1 MWGQALA
8 IAGGLVSPAIDAFRG
23 SSSAEKA
30 YERFLKSKGMSDA
43 DIRSQVSQT
52 AGLQADKADLAKQG
66 VMGNLQ
72 GQGLG
77 NSIIGAQAGMK
88 LDIEKNK
95 MIDARM
101 NQLNN
106 ANLQE
111 KMRRDEMFAN
121 YRLDRDQAKRQGQSD
136 FWGGALGGGGKLLTS
151 WLSKQNKNSTS
162 SSAG

>member
-1 MWGQALA
+1 
-8 IAGGLVSPAIDAFRG
+8 
-23 SSSAEKA
+23 
-30 YERFLKSKGMSDA
+30 
-43 DIRSQVSQT
+43 
-52 AGLQADKADLAKQG
+52 
-66 VMGNLQ
+66 MGNLQ

-111 KMRRDEMFAN
+111 KMRRDEMLAN
-121 YRLDRDQAKRQGQSD
+121 YRLDRDQAKRQGQAD
-136 FWGGALGGGGKLLTS
+136 LLGGFLGGSGKILTG
-151 WLSKQNKNSTS
+151 WLNKKNKNSTS
-162 SSAG
+162 SSGG